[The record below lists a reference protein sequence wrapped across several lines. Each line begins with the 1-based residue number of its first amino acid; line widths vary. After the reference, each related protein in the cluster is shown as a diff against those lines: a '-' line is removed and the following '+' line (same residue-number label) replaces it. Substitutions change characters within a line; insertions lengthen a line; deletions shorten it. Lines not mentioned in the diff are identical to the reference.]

1 LRKQSHAIAC
11 QGGDHHNPID
21 FEITPC
27 NRSSAAISRIQGD
40 FENKSHNP
48 HPMRQVRRKGYF
60 CTSNPHCLSHF
71 PTSPADSEKFSSK
84 SAEHSLSGLL
94 KC

>member
-1 LRKQSHAIAC
+1 MQSPVKVGITTILLISKLPHAIGLQQPFPA
-11 QGGDHHNPID
+11 
-21 FEITPC
+21 F
-27 NRSSAAISRIQGD
+27 RAILKQIP
-40 FENKSHNP
+40 NP